1 MNKTIQLYIFGI
13 TSFDSDIFDK
23 FCTGK
28 TEVDNIYNL
37 LVPIEGMST
46 DIAYFTLDLKREED

>member
-13 TSFDSDIFDK
+13 TSFNSDIFDK

-28 TEVDNIYNL
+28 TEVDNIYNSL
-37 LVPIEGMST
+37 LPLI
-46 DIAYFTLDLKREED
+46 DLDYILSLAFREID